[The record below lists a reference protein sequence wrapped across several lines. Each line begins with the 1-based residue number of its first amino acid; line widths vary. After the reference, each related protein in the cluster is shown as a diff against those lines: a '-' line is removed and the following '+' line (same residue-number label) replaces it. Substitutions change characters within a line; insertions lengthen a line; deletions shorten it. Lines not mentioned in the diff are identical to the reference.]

1 MNNTPTLT
9 LKKRILS
16 FDVDQTLNVAKT
28 PIPPEMAK
36 VLTKC
41 LDYFEICPISGQKF
55 EQFLIQI
62 VAPLKQAGA
71 TPGQL
76 RHLHL
81 FVAQGTQYYVYDPG
95 NNSENSNHSATL
107 ANSATP
113 DQETVDAPNPKT
125 SADPTSPDSWRQVY
139 NYPLKE
145 DDVVK
150 ITTTLEESARELGY
164 WEADK
169 LAEGDE
175 IIENRLSQITFSAL
189 GQTAGTEAKYA
200 WDPDLK
206 KREAIV
212 AKCREKLPDF
222 LYEIGGTTSINVA
235 APGMNKEFG
244 MTHLLEE
251 LHAAKSD
258 VLYFGD
264 MTQPGGNDYPVV
276 QLGIDTIT
284 VRSHEGTL
292 FALRGILAAL
302 GAGVV

>member
-1 MNNTPTLT
+1 MNETPTIA
-9 LKKRILS
+9 KKVLS

-62 VAPLKQAGA
+62 VKPLKDAGV
-71 TPGQL
+71 TPAQL
-76 RHLHL
+76 SHLHL
-81 FVAQGTQYYVYDPG
+81 FVAQGTQYYRYAPESA
-95 NNSENSNHSATL
+95 NPETAKNSEA
-107 ANSATP
+107 AAIP
-113 DQETVDAPNPKT
+113 ADAPG
-125 SADPTSPDSWRQVY
+125 AWQQVY
-139 NYPLKE
+139 NYPLSDE
-145 DDVVK
+145 DVVK
-150 ITTTLEESARELGY
+150 ITTVLEQSARELGY

-244 MTHLLEE
+244 MTHLLDE
-251 LHAAKSD
+251 LKATKKD

-264 MTQPGGNDYPVV
+264 MTQPGGNDYPIV

-284 VRSHEGTL
+284 VRSHEDTL
-292 FALRGILAAL
+292 FALRGILASL
-302 GAGVV
+302 GAGVL

>member
-1 MNNTPTLT
+1 MNQTLT
-9 LKKRILS
+9 LAKKVLS

-62 VAPLKQAGA
+62 VKPLKDAGV
-71 TPGQL
+71 TPEQL
-76 RHLHL
+76 KHLHL
-81 FVAQGTQYYVYDPG
+81 FVAQGTQYYRYAP
-95 NNSENSNHSATL
+95 
-107 ANSATP
+107 
-113 DQETVDAPNPKT
+113 ETAKNAPDAPE
-125 SADPTSPDSWRQVY
+125 AWHQVY
-139 NYPLKE
+139 NYPLS
-145 DDVVK
+145 DAAVAQ
-150 ITTTLEESARELGY
+150 ITETLEQSARELGY
-164 WEADK
+164 WEADQLK
-169 LAEGDE
+169 PGDE

-251 LHAAKSD
+251 LKVTKPE

-264 MTQPGGNDYPVV
+264 MTQPGGNDYPIV
-276 QLGIDTIT
+276 QMGIDTIT
-284 VRSHEGTL
+284 VRSHEDTL
-292 FALRGILAAL
+292 FALRGILASL
-302 GAGVV
+302 GAGVI

>member
-9 LKKRILS
+9 LQKRVLS

-62 VAPLKQAGA
+62 VKPLKDAGA
-71 TPGQL
+71 TPAQL
-76 RHLHL
+76 QHLHL
-81 FVAQGTQYYVYDPG
+81 FVAQGTQYYRY
-95 NNSENSNHSATL
+95 
-107 ANSATP
+107 
-113 DQETVDAPNPKT
+113 NPKT
-125 SADPTSPDSWRQVY
+125 AKNPASTTPETPETAKTPDDPEAWHQVY
-139 NYPLKE
+139 NYPLSTE
-145 DDVVK
+145 DVARIVE
-150 ITTTLEESARELGY
+150 TLEQSARELGY

-169 LAEGDE
+169 LQEGDE
-175 IIENRLSQITFSAL
+175 IIENRLSQVTFSAL
-189 GQTAGTEAKYA
+189 GQAAPTEAKYA

-206 KREAIV
+206 KREKIV

-235 APGMNKEFG
+235 APGMNKQFG

-251 LHAAKSD
+251 IKVDKSQ

-276 QLGIDTIT
+276 QMGIDTIT
-284 VRSHEGTL
+284 VRSHEDTL
-292 FALRGILAAL
+292 FALRGILASL
-302 GAGVV
+302 GAGII